1 MDAQELTVCLNNPSL
16 LTREH
21 LAPLGE
27 IVGTWPYFTAARILY
42 ALALCREE
50 SPAYPAQ
57 LRKTALYAGDR
68 KRLKELVAEYGTRAP
83 AAPVEPAVSVS
94 AESHP
99 GPEPETSMPAESPG
113 PLFSKEELIEKF
125 ISEEPR
131 INPPKTAFFNPT
143 DSSLRSNIDD
153 DEIVSET
160 LALLYSE
167 QGNQAKAI
175 RIYEKLSLLIPEKSS
190 YFAAQISKLSSK

>member
-1 MDAQELTVCLNNPSL
+1 MDTQELTGCLKDPSL

-27 IVGTWPYFTAARILY
+27 ILGAHPYFTAARILY
-42 ALALCREE
+42 ALALCRED

-57 LRKTALYAGDR
+57 LRKTVLYSSDR
-68 KRLKELVAEYGTRAP
+68 RRLKELVAEYGTRVPVAP
-83 AAPVEPAVSVS
+83 EEPAISVP
-94 AESHP
+94 AEP
-99 GPEPETSMPAESPG
+99 APEPDTVMAASP
-113 PLFSKEELIEKF
+113 PRPVFSKEELIEKF

-131 INPPKTAFFNPT
+131 IAPPKTAFFNPT
-143 DSSLRSNIDD
+143 DSASRSNIDD

-167 QGNQAKAI
+167 QGNQPKAI
-175 RIYEKLSLLIPEKSS
+175 RIYEKLSLLFPEKSS

>member
-1 MDAQELTVCLNNPSL
+1 MDAQELTVCLKDPSL

-21 LAPLGE
+21 LASLGE
-27 IVGTWPYFTAARILY
+27 ILGAWPYFTAARILY

-68 KRLKELVAEYGTRAP
+68 KRLKELVAEYGTRPP
-83 AAPVEPAVSVS
+83 AAP
-94 AESHP
+94 
-99 GPEPETSMPAESPG
+99 GTPEVPVPAESVPG
-113 PLFSKEELIEKF
+113 PGTEPLMPPAPPRPVFSKEELIEKF

-131 INPPKTAFFNPT
+131 ITPPKTAFFNPT
-143 DSSLRSNIDD
+143 DSALRSNIDD

-190 YFAAQISKLSSK
+190 YFAAQIEKL